1 MRRFLMV
8 LTMAALLFITVTRLM
23 ESFGSVLSLR

>member
-23 ESFGSVLSLR
+23 ESFVGLSVLR